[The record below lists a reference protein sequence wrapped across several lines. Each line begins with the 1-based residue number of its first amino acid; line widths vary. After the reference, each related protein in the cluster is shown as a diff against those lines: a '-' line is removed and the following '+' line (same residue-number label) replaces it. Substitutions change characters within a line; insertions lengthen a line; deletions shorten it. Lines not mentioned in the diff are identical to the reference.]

1 MTKHQPWK
9 MKHRNGN
16 GLDHIRTLANTRWH
30 TQVSKEY
37 QSGETGGGAEINK
50 GQIASPWST
59 VPDYS
64 RYQAMAAL
72 AGSS

>member
-9 MKHRNGN
+9 NKHHDN
-16 GLDHIRTLANTRWH
+16 LDYIRTLSNTRWH
-30 TQVSKEY
+30 TQVSREY
-37 QSGETGGGAEINK
+37 STNETGGGAQINK
-50 GQIASPWST
+50 GQIASPWAT

-64 RYQAMAAL
+64 KYQSLASL